1 MNSEVRKGKNCED
14 ELTGRTVGGREST
27 NLCSDPPVKVE
38 RARLLER
45 DTQEDRCGL
54 ILVGKYSAQSRRQDD
69 PPPT

>member
-14 ELTGRTVGGREST
+14 ELTDSETVGGREST

-45 DTQEDRCGL
+45 DIQED
-54 ILVGKYSAQSRRQDD
+54 
-69 PPPT
+69 